1 MALKDNKEW
10 APHVHNSE
18 DAAKAEPW
26 LRDLLEY
33 EAFTP
38 VDHVDPAER
47 SHLERLLW
55 IVGLQAYGFGDDSLP
70 IQDIKF
76 GFYADQWV
84 GVSAD
89 VTFSDGSTEHFWTEG
104 DSFLLALAKTLER
117 IKKGPSLGA
126 LQAQA

>member
-1 MALKDNKEW
+1 MPGSTARKDSHETAMALKDNKEW

-76 GFYADQWV
+76 G
-84 GVSAD
+84 
-89 VTFSDGSTEHFWTEG
+89 STRTSG
-104 DSFLLALAKTLER
+104 LV
-117 IKKGPSLGA
+117 
-126 LQAQA
+126 